1 MKQNNNSNTNTNH
14 NNNNNNNNNNNRNCN
29 SNTNNRNNN
38 NSHHGAHQSIHRSCC
53 GNMKPTMLSPTFL
66 YDEASRRYLEI
77 SECKIALEEELR
89 TAPPGL
95 IHVVNSGSRTQFYLR
110 KDRSD
115 KGGRYIRK
123 TDTGTIKA
131 YIRKAYCEK
140 VIKLLDN
147 EIKNLEILLKKSN
160 NITEKLQGLY
170 SDLPSEAKQYAD
182 PVDMSDEDFVAEWL
196 GIPYEGKEIPDHLP
210 VYRTDQGERV
220 RSKSE
225 LTIANMLADKGIPY
239 KYECP
244 LALSGGIVIYPDFTV
259 LDVKMRKE
267 IYWEHRGMMDDR
279 EYARQA
285 VFKVK
290 SMMKDDI
297 ILGKNLIITE
307 ETSANPLGTN
317 EIEAVINNYFNPEE
331 G

>member
-1 MKQNNNSNTNTNH
+1 MKQNANSSTNTNTNNIRNYNTNHSTNHSKSH
-14 NNNNNNNNNNNRNCN
+14 NTNRN
-29 SNTNNRNNN
+29 TNC
-38 NSHHGAHQSIHRSCC
+38 SIGRSVSSTLL
-53 GNMKPTMLSPTFL
+53 KPTSL

-77 SECKIALEEELR
+77 LECKIALEEELR

-147 EIKNLEILLKKSN
+147 EIKNLEILLKKTN

-182 PVDMSDEDFVAEWL
+182 PVDMSDEDFAAEWL
-196 GIPYEGKEIPDHLP
+196 SIPYEGKEIPDYLQ

-279 EYARQA
+279 DYARQA
-285 VFKVK
+285 VLKMK
-290 SMMKDDI
+290 SMLNSGIVPGKD
-297 ILGKNLIITE
+297 LIITE

-317 EIEAVINNYFNPEE
+317 EIHEVINCYLRQESSGE
-331 G
+331 